1 MEETLVSIVT
11 WPAPAGETPSPD
23 YTVEVDGC
31 PVFVYQAR
39 VRAEILQNDGLWTH
53 QPDPVGECASFA
65 IFDMTE
71 PVMVAVRPARA
82 FSSAVV
88 LPDRLAIIPEVS
100 DGCIRFKLDQPRHL
114 TLLFDGTDGLAL
126 HLFISEP
133 ETEIPRADDP
143 NVIYFGPGVHEID
156 TIKVRDGQTV
166 YLAGGAVVKGIL
178 RYGEEGV
185 YSEQWKVTFFNG
197 TVLDVSG
204 VTGARI
210 CGRGILDGSLI
221 SHPGH
226 VLVGLHGAQDI
237 RLEGITLRDS
247 PNWDVIIARSRNV
260 RVDNVRIVSGRLNSD
275 GINSVNSRDVQI
287 RRCFVRNHDDSI
299 VVKTLEPGLP
309 AEDILVEDCTVWS
322 DWGYSFGVTYE
333 TRSPIQRVTFRRCDI
348 LYARHWCLG
357 VHLSDSATVSDITFR
372 DIDIADLALAPRLA
386 GAHAALSPAPRL
398 LRIVITHDV
407 WGKDEEAGHVR
418 DIIVDGVSLHGAVI
432 PPTEIFGY
440 DAEHLVEQVTIK
452 NVRLNGEVVKP
463 ELTNNEFVRD
473 ITVE

>member
-1 MEETLVSIVT
+1 VSIIT
-11 WPAPAGETPSPD
+11 WPAPAEEIPSPD

-53 QPDPVGECASFA
+53 LPDPSGERASFA
-65 IFDMTE
+65 IFDMSE
-71 PVMVAVRPARA
+71 PVTVTVRPARA
-82 FSSAVV
+82 FTSAVV
-88 LPDRLAIIPEVS
+88 LPDRTGIVPEIS
-100 DGCIRFKLDQPRHL
+100 DGTIRFTLDHPRHL
-114 TLLFDGTDGLAL
+114 TVLLDGTDQLAL

-133 ETEIPRADDP
+133 ETDIPNPDDP
-143 NVIYFGPGVHEID
+143 NVLYFGPGLHEID
-156 TIKVRDGQTV
+156 TVQVQDGQTV

-178 RYGEEGV
+178 RPDEEGV
-185 YSEQWKVTFFNG
+185 YSEQWKVTFYHG
-197 TVLDVSG
+197 TALAVSG

-221 SHPGH
+221 PHPGH
-226 VLVGLHGAQDI
+226 QLVGIHHAEDI
-237 RLEGITLRDS
+237 RVEGITLRDS
-247 PNWDVIIARSRNV
+247 PNWDMIIAKSRNV

-275 GINSVNSRDVQI
+275 GINSVNSQDVQI

-299 VVKTLEPGLP
+299 VVKTTEPGQP

-333 TRSPIQRVTFRRCDI
+333 TRAPIQRITYNRCNI

-372 DIDIADLALAPRLA
+372 DIDIADLATAPRLA
-386 GAHAALSPAPRL
+386 GAHAALSPEPRL

-407 WGKDEEAGHVR
+407 WGKDEEAGHIR
-418 DIIVDGVSLHGAVI
+418 DITIDGVALHGAVV
-432 PPTEIFGY
+432 PPSEVFGY
-440 DAEHLVEQVTIK
+440 DTEHQVEHVTITD
-452 NVRLNGEVVKP
+452 VRLNGEVVKP
-463 ELTNNEFVRD
+463 ELTCNEFVKD
-473 ITVE
+473 ISVG